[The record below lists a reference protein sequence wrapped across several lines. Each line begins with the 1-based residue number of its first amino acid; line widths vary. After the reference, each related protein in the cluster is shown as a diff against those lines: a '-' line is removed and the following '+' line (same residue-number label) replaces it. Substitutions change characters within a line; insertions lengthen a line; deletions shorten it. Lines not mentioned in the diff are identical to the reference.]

1 MTELEYRI
9 LISIKEYKD
18 YYNKYPTI
26 NFISNRI
33 MYSREATRY
42 HLNKL
47 IKMDMI
53 QKNKDKTYSLK
64 VYI

>member
-1 MTELEYRI
+1 MSEIQYRI
-9 LISIKEYKD
+9 LIAIKEYRD

-26 NFISNRI
+26 NYISNRI
-33 MYSREATRY
+33 MYSKSGTRY
-42 HLNKL
+42 NLNKL
-47 IKMDMI
+47 IEKGMI

>member
-18 YYNKYPTI
+18 YYNRYPKI
-26 NFISNRI
+26 DFISKRM
-33 MYSREATRY
+33 MYSKEATRY

-47 IKMDMI
+47 IKMNMI

>member
-18 YYNKYPTI
+18 YYNRYPKI
-26 NFISNRI
+26 DFIAKRM
-33 MYSREATRY
+33 MYSKPSIRY

-47 IKMDMI
+47 IKMNMI

>member
-1 MTELEYRI
+1 MSEVEYRI

-18 YYNKYPTI
+18 YYNKYPKI
-26 NFISNRI
+26 SFIAKRM
-33 MYSREATRY
+33 MYSEQCIRY

-47 IKMDMI
+47 IAKDLVK
-53 QKNKDKTYSLK
+53 KNPDKTYSLK

>member
-1 MTELEYRI
+1 MSEVEYRI

-18 YYNKYPTI
+18 YYNKYPKI
-26 NFISNRI
+26 DFICKRM
-33 MYSREATRY
+33 MYSKPAIRY

-47 IKMDMI
+47 IAKDLI
-53 QKNKDKTYSLK
+53 KKNPDKTYSLK

>member
-18 YYNKYPTI
+18 YYNRYPKI
-26 NFISNRI
+26 DFISKRM
-33 MYSREATRY
+33 MYSKEAIRY

-64 VYI
+64 TYI